1 IDLVNAQG
9 KSIQDLVAEGQLTPE
24 QYATLIQ
31 TINGLIS
38 KGNVKPDDLSPELL
52 ELINKRY
59 ATLIQTI
66 NGLIPKGNVKPDD
79 LSPELL
85 ELINNGDGTPFEIL
99 SIPRDK
105 SVTPSKTTFIE
116 ESTNLLNLEN
126 MTENKTFNGDGTSL
140 SDSNTLSITDHIY
153 IEKSSR
159 LTFLGAYG
167 YVQYDDNG
175 DVVSRH
181 YLSSESTP
189 VTRLMNIQTH
199 SIRVEVYNHK
209 ISEARINVGDVLL
222 PYETYKHHLK
232 E

>member
-1 IDLVNAQG
+1 MAHIFGSIWDRFNRNALNDLSKNVETQG

-105 SVTPSKTTFIE
+105 SVT
-116 ESTNLLNLEN
+116 
-126 MTENKTFNGDGTSL
+126 
-140 SDSNTLSITDHIY
+140 
-153 IEKSSR
+153 
-159 LTFLGAYG
+159 
-167 YVQYDDNG
+167 
-175 DVVSRH
+175 
-181 YLSSESTP
+181 
-189 VTRLMNIQTH
+189 
-199 SIRVEVYNHK
+199 
-209 ISEARINVGDVLL
+209 
-222 PYETYKHHLK
+222 
-232 E
+232 